1 MQNNLMTQTE
11 VAQAWG
17 YKSVHEQLR
26 AFLATN
32 AQPVHTVKIG
42 RQGVRLYDR
51 ATILRLRDK
60 YADYINVA
68 NSKRNDIA
76 REMGLQRRLQLKAN
90 GFAAP
95 GVSASVANV
104 LQKLTDRVSAAE
116 ERLAKL
122 ERDLGV
128 NG

>member
-26 AFLATN
+26 AFWATN

-60 YADYINVA
+60 YADYINVV

>member
-51 ATILRLRDK
+51 ASVLRLRDK

-68 NSKRNDIA
+68 NSKRNDFA